1 MQRRGFAAIQALGAL
16 DGPGDHPEGP
26 IAASW
31 TSAADIGSPT
41 ELDAPDLVVSFVQ
54 TLLVSPDFAP
64 HPFDGR
70 MNVLRAE
77 AVAWHG
83 W

>member
-1 MQRRGFAAIQALGAL
+1 MQRRDFPARQALGVF
-16 DGPGDHPEGP
+16 DGPYNHPEGP
-26 IAASW
+26 IAAPR
-31 TSAADIGSPT
+31 TSAADISAPH
-41 ELDAPDLVVSFVQ
+41 ELNAPDLVVSFVQ